1 MAKKPGTR
9 PEGTKRDAQLREQI
23 ACEAAR
29 LLSQADEKTYQ
40 AAKLKAAQ
48 RLGISEKRA
57 LPTSEEI
64 EAALVAYQNLFG
76 GTAQQE
82 VLQKLRH
89 KALVAMKLLEAFSP
103 RLVGAV
109 LAGTAN
115 EWSNINLH
123 VFTDLAEEINWC
135 LLENQIPFDESDR
148 VYFISPKHSAR
159 SPVVSFVAGE
169 TVIEISIFPAD
180 GIRQAVRA
188 SETGRA
194 IERASYAKVET
205 LLNNA

>member
-1 MAKKPGTR
+1 MAKKPGSR
-9 PEGTKRDAQLREQI
+9 PDNTKRDTQLREQI
-23 ACEAAR
+23 ASEAAR

-40 AAKLKAAQ
+40 AAKIKAAQ
-48 RLGISEKRA
+48 RLGISDKRV
-57 LPTSEEI
+57 LPSSEEI
-64 EAALVAYQNLFG
+64 EAALVAYQHLFG
-76 GTAQQE
+76 GNAHQKTLQQ
-82 VLQKLRH
+82 LRH
-89 KALVAMKLLEAFSP
+89 KALVAMKMLEAFSP

-115 EWSNINLH
+115 EWSNIHLH
-123 VFTDLAEEINWC
+123 VFTDLAEEVNWC

-148 VYFISPKHSAR
+148 VYFVSPKHSVRA
-159 SPVVSFVAGE
+159 PVIRFVAGE
-169 TVIEISIFPAD
+169 TDIEISVFPAD

-194 IERASYAKVET
+194 IERASSAKVES